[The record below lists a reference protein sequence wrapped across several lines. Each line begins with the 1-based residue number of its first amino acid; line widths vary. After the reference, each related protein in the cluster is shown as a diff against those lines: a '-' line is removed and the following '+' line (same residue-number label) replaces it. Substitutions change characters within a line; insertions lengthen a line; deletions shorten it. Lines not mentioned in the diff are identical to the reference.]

1 MWDQLG
7 LMTKFAENLR
17 ARAKALGLSHV
28 AIAERAGVT
37 PRAFSHYVT
46 AQREPGLETL
56 VRISKTVGSTPNE
69 LLGVDKTEDAGG
81 DEKAQM
87 LSRIETACGSLNET
101 DLKLVDAVVQAIASK
116 MISARNEQ
124 EPPE

>member
-1 MWDQLG
+1 
-7 LMTKFAENLR
+7 MTKFAENLR
-17 ARAKALGLSHV
+17 ARAKALGLSHA

-46 AQREPGLETL
+46 AQREPGLNTL

-87 LSRIETACGSLNET
+87 LSRIESACGSLNATE
-101 DLKLVDAVVQAIASK
+101 LQLVDVVVQAMVSEMASK
-116 MISARNEQ
+116 RNKQ
-124 EPPE
+124 EPPK

>member
-1 MWDQLG
+1 
-7 LMTKFAENLR
+7 MTQFAKNLR
-17 ARAKALGLSHV
+17 ARADALGLSHA

-46 AQREPGLETL
+46 AQREPGLDTL

-69 LLGVDKTEDAGG
+69 LLGIDEIKDAGG
-81 DEKAQM
+81 DPKAHFIV
-87 LSRIETACGSLNET
+87 RIGSACGALNAEE
-101 DLKLVDAVVQAIASK
+101 LQLVDAVVQAMACE
-116 MISARNEQ
+116 MVSARNEQ

>member
-1 MWDQLG
+1 M
-7 LMTKFAENLR
+7 KFAQNLR
-17 ARAKALGLSHV
+17 ARADALRLSHA

-46 AQREPGLETL
+46 GQREPGLDTL

-69 LLGVDKTEDAGG
+69 LLGVDNTEDAGG

-87 LSRIETACGSLNET
+87 LSRISSACGSLNET
-101 DLKLVDAVVQAIASK
+101 DLKLVDAVVQAMASK
-116 MISARNEQ
+116 MISARTNKSRQ
-124 EPPE
+124 SK